1 MYYWLCSFHTLERQ
15 HEKTTPIN
23 AFINL
28 MDNYILPRKQA
39 ITVFFAF
46 AFGYFLSCLLR
57 AITATLSPV
66 LTLEF
71 ELMAAD
77 LGLLAGG
84 YFLGFASM
92 QIPLGYL
99 LDKFGPK
106 KIVSSFL
113 LIAFI
118 GTVSFALAQSF
129 SGLLVSRI
137 LIGVGAGACLMAPL
151 TGYRIWF
158 AENQQQRVNSW
169 MLMIAS
175 LGFLSSTLPVQ
186 LLLPTLG
193 WRWIF
198 GGTAALILIS
208 IILILAIIPKWNHQK
223 DESLEN
229 QLKSGS
235 LADVWKNKFFIS
247 VIPMGLFNYGGLM
260 AIQTLWA
267 GPWMIRV
274 AGYTPLESATGL
286 FWINITMLVSF
297 FLWGY
302 FLPRITNL
310 GFSALK
316 ILTVGLPIS
325 FLVMLFI
332 IILGSK
338 AGAFY
343 ITLFILSSIFL
354 SVIQPAVGLSFQ
366 SHLAGKALTS
376 FNLLIFLGAFIMQ
389 WFIGLVID
397 LVKSFG
403 YTEIIGFKTAFSVF
417 LLLSLTSYI
426 FFLIINKNHIFFKIK
441 NM

>member
-1 MYYWLCSFHTLERQ
+1 ME
-15 HEKTTPIN
+15 
-23 AFINL
+23 
-28 MDNYILPRKQA
+28 NYILPRRQA
-39 ITVFFAF
+39 ITVFFVF

-84 YFLGFASM
+84 YFLGFAAM

-118 GTVSFALAQSF
+118 GTVSFALAQNF

-137 LIGVGAGACLMAPL
+137 LIGVGVSACLMAPL

-158 AENQQQRVNSW
+158 AENQQQRANSW

-175 LGFLSSTLPVQ
+175 LGFLSSTLPIQ
-186 LLLPTLG
+186 LLLPAFG

-198 GGTAALILIS
+198 GGIAALILIS
-208 IILILAIIPKWNHQK
+208 IFLMLAFIPKWDHQK
-223 DESLEN
+223 NESLDN
-229 QLKSGS
+229 QTSKGS

-267 GPWMIRV
+267 GPWMVRV
-274 AGYTPLESATGL
+274 AGYTPIESATGL
-286 FWINITMLVSF
+286 FWINITMLISF

-302 FLPRITNL
+302 FLPKITNL

-316 ILTVGLPIS
+316 ILKLGLPVS
-325 FLVMLFI
+325 FLIMLMI

-354 SVIQPAVGLSFQ
+354 SVTQPAVGLSFA

-376 FNLLIFLGAFIMQ
+376 FNLLIFLGTFIMQ
-389 WFIGLVID
+389 WVMGLVID
-397 LVKSFG
+397 LVKTFG
-403 YTEIIGFKTAFSVF
+403 YTEIIGFKAAFSFF
-417 LLLSLTSYI
+417 LFLSLISYI
-426 FFLIINKNHIFFKIK
+426 FFLIINKKS
-441 NM
+441 

>member
-1 MYYWLCSFHTLERQ
+1 
-15 HEKTTPIN
+15 
-23 AFINL
+23 
-28 MDNYILPRKQA
+28 MDNYILPKRQA
-39 ITVFFAF
+39 ITVFFVF
-46 AFGYFLSCLLR
+46 AFGYFISCLLR

-118 GTVSFALAQSF
+118 GTLSFALAQSF
-129 SGLLVSRI
+129 SGLLISRI
-137 LIGVGAGACLMAPL
+137 LIGVGVSACLMAPL

-158 AENQQQRVNSW
+158 AENQQQRANSW

-186 LLLPTLG
+186 LLLPSLG
-193 WRWIF
+193 WRWLF
-198 GGTAALILIS
+198 GGIAGLILIS
-208 IILILAIIPKWNHQK
+208 IFLMLAFIPKWDHQK

-229 QLKSGS
+229 PVRQGS
-235 LADVWKNKFFIS
+235 LSDVWKNKFFIS

-316 ILTVGLPIS
+316 ILKLGLPVS
-325 FLVMLFI
+325 FLVMLTI

-354 SVIQPAVGLSFQ
+354 SVTQPAVGLSFQ

-376 FNLLIFLGAFIMQ
+376 FNLLIFLGTFIMQ
-389 WFIGLVID
+389 WVMGLVID
-397 LVKSFG
+397 LVKNYG
-403 YTEIIGFKTAFSVF
+403 YTEIIGFKAAFSFF
-417 LLLSLTSYI
+417 LFLSLISYI
-426 FFLIINKNHIFFKIK
+426 FFLIINKKS
-441 NM
+441 

>member
-1 MYYWLCSFHTLERQ
+1 
-15 HEKTTPIN
+15 
-23 AFINL
+23 

-39 ITVFFAF
+39 ITVFFVF

-57 AITATLSPV
+57 AITATLSPI
-66 LTLEF
+66 LTSEF

-118 GTVSFALAQSF
+118 GTISFALANSF
-129 SGLLVSRI
+129 SGLLISRI
-137 LIGVGAGACLMAPL
+137 LIGVGVSACLMAPL

-158 AENQQQRVNSW
+158 AENQQQRANSW

-186 LLLPTLG
+186 LLLPTFG
-193 WRWIF
+193 WRGLFI
-198 GGTAALILIS
+198 GIAILILIS
-208 IILILAIIPKWNHQK
+208 IVLMLAFIPKWDHQNK
-223 DESLEN
+223 EESTEVIT
-229 QLKSGS
+229 KTGS
-235 LADVWKNKFFIS
+235 LKDVWKNRFFIS

-286 FWINITMLVSF
+286 FWINITMLASF

-302 FLPRITNL
+302 FLPKITSL

-316 ILTVGLPIS
+316 ILKLGLPIS
-325 FLVMLFI
+325 FLAMLSI
-332 IILGSK
+332 IVLGSK

-354 SVIQPAVGLSFQ
+354 SVTQPAVGLSFQ

-376 FNLLIFLGAFIMQ
+376 FNLLIFLGTFIMQ
-389 WFIGLVID
+389 WIMGLVID
-397 LVKSFG
+397 LVKNFG
-403 YTEIIGFKTAFSVF
+403 YTEIAGFKSAFSVF
-417 LLLSLTSYI
+417 LFLSLTSYI
-426 FFLIINKNHIFFKIK
+426 FFLIINKKS
-441 NM
+441 

>member
-1 MYYWLCSFHTLERQ
+1 ME
-15 HEKTTPIN
+15 
-23 AFINL
+23 
-28 MDNYILPRKQA
+28 NYILPKRQA
-39 ITVFFAF
+39 ITVFFVF

-113 LIAFI
+113 LIEFI
-118 GTVSFALAQSF
+118 GTISFALAQNF
-129 SGLLVSRI
+129 TGLLVSRI
-137 LIGVGAGACLMAPL
+137 LIGVGSSACLMAPL

-158 AENQQQRVNSW
+158 AENQQQRANSW

-186 LLLPTLG
+186 LLLPALG
-193 WRWIF
+193 WRWLF
-198 GGTAALILIS
+198 GGIAALILIS
-208 IILILAIIPKWNHQK
+208 LFLMLAFIPKWDHQN

-229 QLKSGS
+229 PVRQGS
-235 LADVWKNKFFIS
+235 LSDVWKNKFFIS

-274 AGYTPLESATGL
+274 AGYTPFESATGL
-286 FWINITMLVSF
+286 FWINITMLISF

-316 ILTVGLPIS
+316 ILKLGLPVS
-325 FLVMLFI
+325 FLIMLTI

-354 SVIQPAVGLSFQ
+354 SVTQPAVGLSFQ

-376 FNLLIFLGAFIMQ
+376 FNLLIFLGTFIMQ
-389 WFIGLVID
+389 WIMGLVID
-397 LVKSFG
+397 LVKTFG
-403 YTEIIGFKTAFSVF
+403 YTEIIGFKAAFSFF
-417 LLLSLTSYI
+417 LFLSLISYI
-426 FFLIINKNHIFFKIK
+426 FFLIINKKS
-441 NM
+441 

>member
-1 MYYWLCSFHTLERQ
+1 ME
-15 HEKTTPIN
+15 
-23 AFINL
+23 
-28 MDNYILPRKQA
+28 NYILPKRQA
-39 ITVFFAF
+39 ITVFFVF

-71 ELMAAD
+71 DLMAAD

-118 GTVSFALAQSF
+118 GTLSFALAQSF
-129 SGLLVSRI
+129 SGLLISRI
-137 LIGVGAGACLMAPL
+137 LIGVGVSACLMAPL

-158 AENQQQRVNSW
+158 AENQQQRANSW

-186 LLLPTLG
+186 LLLPSLG
-193 WRWIF
+193 WRWLF
-198 GGTAALILIS
+198 GGIAGLILIS
-208 IILILAIIPKWNHQK
+208 IFLMLAFIPKWDHQK

-229 QLKSGS
+229 PVRQGS
-235 LADVWKNKFFIS
+235 LSDVWKNKFFIS

-316 ILTVGLPIS
+316 ILKLGLPVS
-325 FLVMLFI
+325 FLVMLTI

-354 SVIQPAVGLSFQ
+354 SVTQPAVGLSFQ

-376 FNLLIFLGAFIMQ
+376 FNLLIFLGTFIMQ
-389 WFIGLVID
+389 WVMGLVID
-397 LVKSFG
+397 LVKNYG
-403 YTEIIGFKTAFSVF
+403 YTEIIGFKAAFSFF
-417 LLLSLTSYI
+417 LFLSLISYI
-426 FFLIINKNHIFFKIK
+426 FFLIINKKS
-441 NM
+441 

>member
-1 MYYWLCSFHTLERQ
+1 ME
-15 HEKTTPIN
+15 
-23 AFINL
+23 
-28 MDNYILPRKQA
+28 NYILPKRQA
-39 ITVFFAF
+39 ITVFFVF

-118 GTVSFALAQSF
+118 GTLSFALAQSF
-129 SGLLVSRI
+129 SGLLISRI
-137 LIGVGAGACLMAPL
+137 LIGVGVSACLMAPL

-158 AENQQQRVNSW
+158 AENQQQRANSW

-186 LLLPTLG
+186 LLLPSLG
-193 WRWIF
+193 WRWLFAGIA
-198 GGTAALILIS
+198 GLILIS
-208 IILILAIIPKWNHQK
+208 IFLMLAFIPKWDHQK

-229 QLKSGS
+229 PVRQGS
-235 LADVWKNKFFIS
+235 LSDVWKNKFFIS

-316 ILTVGLPIS
+316 ILKLGLPVS
-325 FLVMLFI
+325 FLVMLTI

-338 AGAFY
+338 ACTFY

-354 SVIQPAVGLSFQ
+354 SVTQPAVGLSFQ

-376 FNLLIFLGAFIMQ
+376 FNLLIFLGTFIMQ
-389 WFIGLVID
+389 WVMGLVID
-397 LVKSFG
+397 LVKNYG
-403 YTEIIGFKTAFSVF
+403 YTEIIGFKAAFSFF
-417 LLLSLTSYI
+417 LFLSLISYI
-426 FFLIINKNHIFFKIK
+426 FFLIINKKS
-441 NM
+441 

>member
-1 MYYWLCSFHTLERQ
+1 ME
-15 HEKTTPIN
+15 
-23 AFINL
+23 
-28 MDNYILPRKQA
+28 NYILPKRQA
-39 ITVFFAF
+39 ITVFFVF

-118 GTVSFALAQSF
+118 GTLSFALAQSF
-129 SGLLVSRI
+129 SGLLISRI
-137 LIGVGAGACLMAPL
+137 LIGVGVSACLMAPL

-158 AENQQQRVNSW
+158 AENQQQRANSW

-186 LLLPTLG
+186 LLLPSLG
-193 WRWIF
+193 WRWLF
-198 GGTAALILIS
+198 GGIAGLILIS
-208 IILILAIIPKWNHQK
+208 IFLMLAFIPKWDHQK

-229 QLKSGS
+229 PVRQGS
-235 LADVWKNKFFIS
+235 LSDVWKNKFFIS

-302 FLPRITNL
+302 FLPRITNF

-316 ILTVGLPIS
+316 ILKLGLPVS
-325 FLVMLFI
+325 FLVMLTI

-354 SVIQPAVGLSFQ
+354 SVTQPAVGLSFQ

-376 FNLLIFLGAFIMQ
+376 FNLLIFLGTFIMQ
-389 WFIGLVID
+389 WVMGLVID
-397 LVKSFG
+397 LVKNYG
-403 YTEIIGFKTAFSVF
+403 YTEIIGFKAAFSFF
-417 LLLSLTSYI
+417 LFLSLISYI
-426 FFLIINKNHIFFKIK
+426 FFLIINKKS
-441 NM
+441 